1 MLIKQPSVSV
11 AIPVCNE
18 ANYIEQL
25 VRDFLQ
31 TSYPNLVEIL
41 IADGDSTDET
51 QSIVKRV
58 SVEDSR
64 VRLLNNPQQIQSAG
78 LNIMLR
84 ESKGDIFLR
93 LDAHSDY
100 APDYIEKCVEA
111 LLKSNASNAGGAQR
125 FVASSLFQS
134 GVALASKSLLGS
146 GGAKYRDPNYQGYAD
161 TVYLGC
167 FWKECLLAV
176 SGYSTE
182 GTTNEDAE
190 LNQRL
195 ISKNTQA
202 IYIDPNIK
210 SWYYPRK
217 SLYLLFIQYFK
228 YGMGRCNTSRK
239 HPLKAQLRGLLPSL
253 VISTAFLLLI
263 IDLMFP
269 ALGLPM
275 KLVFG
280 LGLLLPFLESLR
292 VTLKFNQNFSTEIW
306 RGNPNKY
313 PSLFSRWL
321 CCGLSLLTM
330 PFAHFAGYI
339 YQLGLIAKGQGD
351 LQDRGIWNTTI
362 TSGRKRAI

>member
-41 IADGDSTDET
+41 IADGGSNDGT
-51 QSIVKRV
+51 QSIVKRL
-58 SVEDSR
+58 SAEDSR
-64 VRLLNNPQQIQSAG
+64 VRLLNNPQKIQSAG

-84 ESKGDIFLR
+84 ECQGDIFLR
-93 LDAHSDY
+93 ADAHSDY

-125 FVASSLFQS
+125 FVAKSAFQS
-134 GVALASKSLLGS
+134 GVALASKSLLGN

-167 FWKECLLAV
+167 FWKECLLAL
-176 SGYSTE
+176 SGYSTWAHP
-182 GTTNEDAE
+182 TEDAE

-195 ISKNTQA
+195 IKQNKQA
-202 IYIDPNIK
+202 IYIDPSIK
-210 SWYYPRK
+210 SWYYPRQ
-217 SLYLLFIQYFK
+217 SLYSLFVQYFK
-228 YGMGRCNTSRK
+228 YGMGRCNTSKK
-239 HPLKAQLRGLLPSL
+239 HPLKSQLRGLLPSF
-253 VISTAFLLLI
+253 VISIAFLLLI

-269 ALGLPM
+269 ELGLPM
-275 KLVFG
+275 KLIFG
-280 LGLLLPFLESLR
+280 AGLLLPFLESLR
-292 VTLKFNQNFSTEIW
+292 VTLKFNQDFGTEIW

-321 CCGLSLLTM
+321 CCGLTLLTI

-339 YQLGLIAKGQGD
+339 YQLGFTAKGQED
-351 LQDRGIWNTTI
+351 SQDRGIWNATTA
-362 TSGRKRAI
+362 SGRKRAI